1 MLLELSPDQLLTTT
15 RAVRKRLDLDRP
27 VPRAIVEECL
37 DLALQAPNGS
47 NQQTWRWVLVDDPE
61 VRAAVAK
68 IYAEAMAQHLE
79 ELQSAASAIPKIDYS
94 GEENAR
100 LTASV
105 NYLLENMHRVPV
117 LVIPTFAGRPDGAHP
132 FLQASMWGS
141 ILPAVW
147 SFMLALRSRGLG
159 SAWTTI
165 HLHKEREMAELLG
178 IPFERRTQ
186 AGLFPV
192 AYTLGADFKPA
203 PRRPVQEVVRWN
215 RWSRS

>member
-15 RAVRKRLDLDRP
+15 RAVRRRLDFDRP

-37 DLALQAPNGS
+37 NLALQAPNGS
-47 NQQTWRWVLVDDPE
+47 NQQTWQWVLVDDPE
-61 VRAAVAK
+61 VRTAVAQL
-68 IYAEAMAQHLE
+68 YAASMAQHLE
-79 ELQSAASAIPKIDYS
+79 ELQSAASTIPKIDYS
-94 GEENAR
+94 DEGNAR

-117 LVIPTFAGRPDGAHP
+117 LVIPTFAGRPDTASL

-141 ILPAVW
+141 VLPAVW

-165 HLHKEREMAELLG
+165 HLNKEREMAGLLG
-178 IPFERRTQ
+178 IPYERRTQ

-192 AYTLGADFKPA
+192 AYTLGTEFKPA
-203 PRRPVQEVVRWN
+203 RRRTVEEVVHWN
-215 RWSRS
+215 HWSRI

>member
-1 MLLELSPDQLLTTT
+1 MLIELSPDQLLTTT
-15 RAVRKRLDLDRP
+15 RAVRRRLDFERP
-27 VPRAIVEECL
+27 VPRAVVEECL
-37 DLALQAPNGS
+37 TLALQAPNGS
-47 NQQTWRWVLVDDPE
+47 NQQTWQWMLVDDPE

-68 IYAEAMAQHLE
+68 IYAEGMAQHLE

-117 LVIPTFAGRPDGAHP
+117 LVIPTFAGRPDGARP

-178 IPFERRTQ
+178 VPFERRTQ

-203 PRRPVQEVVRWN
+203 RRRPVQEVVHWN
-215 RWSRS
+215 RWR